1 MEQNLSF
8 QYVHVSKTWSVCS
21 FLQLLRR
28 CSGESRAIL
37 CVATIRSNTMKI
49 INYLHIFTTENICFC
64 VKGHMNGL
72 IYNTVNSWFR
82 TCRYFIQF
90 IFSLLLGLPCAF
102 SAGKVLVPNFIV
114 IGLFGFFV
122 ETEHL
127 LSCVAAPCHFL
138 VFTLTFTFSSHP
150 NVSNS
155 DKGHIPFLLK
165 MILYLP
171 ALWVSGNLPHSLKT
185 HPECLG
191 DAPHNPSFGALISCH
206 PFHFCH

>member
-114 IGLFGFFV
+114 IGLFGFFCGNRAFA
-122 ETEHL
+122 EL
-127 LSCVAAPCHFL
+127 CCCSLSLSCIYTHIHVLFPSKCLKFWQRTHS
-138 VFTLTFTFSSHP
+138 FSLEDDP
-150 NVSNS
+150 V
-155 DKGHIPFLLK
+155 L
-165 MILYLP
+165 
-171 ALWVSGNLPHSLKT
+171 ACSLGFWKLASF
-185 HPECLG
+185 PK
-191 DAPHNPSFGALISCH
+191 DPSRVPWRCST
-206 PFHFCH
+206 